1 MKRLSIVVPVYYNE
15 QNLPKTIPELLKLKE
30 KLPNY
35 ELELVFVDDASKD
48 RSCEILLDFK
58 NKFPETIKVV
68 KLTRNFGAMAAVQAG
83 LSVAIGDCVGVIS
96 ADLQDPPELFIEM
109 IKRWEKGIKAV
120 FAVRKNRK
128 DPITQKIFARIFYG
142 LVRRY
147 ALQDFP
153 VGGFDFFLIDKEIVN
168 ELNKIK
174 EKNTNLMHLIFWYGY
189 DYTLIPYTR
198 ESRTQGKSRWTL
210 SKKTK
215 LFVDSFV
222 GFSYVPIKL
231 LPYIGIMFALGSFV
245 YGIYVFINWLM
256 GNIQVEGWTTV
267 IIVLTFGLGVQMIML
282 GIIGEYLWRT
292 LDESRKRPSFVIDK
306 IF

>member
-1 MKRLSIVVPVYYNE
+1 MKRFSIVVPVYFNE
-15 QNLPKTIPELLKLKE
+15 QNLPETIPELLKLKE

-35 ELELVFVDDASKD
+35 ELELVFVDDGSKD
-48 RSCEILLDFK
+48 RSCEILLDYK

-83 LSVAIGDCVGVIS
+83 LSVAKGDCVGVIS

-120 FAVRKNRK
+120 FAIRKERN
-128 DPITQKIFARIFYG
+128 DPFTQKIFARIFYG

-147 ALQDFP
+147 ALQNFP
-153 VGGFDFFLIDKEIVN
+153 VGGFDFFLIDKKIVN
-168 ELNKIK
+168 ELNQIK

-189 DYTLIPYTR
+189 DYSLLPYTR
-198 ESRTQGKSRWTL
+198 KSRKLGKSRWTF

-215 LFVDSFV
+215 LVVDSFV

-231 LPYIGIMFALGSFV
+231 LPYIGILFALGSFV
-245 YGIYVFINWLM
+245 YGIYIFVNWLL
-256 GNIQVEGWTTV
+256 GNIAVEGWTTV
-267 IIVLTFGLGVQMIML
+267 IIILTFGLGVQMIML
-282 GIIGEYLWRT
+282 GVIGEYLWRT
-292 LDESRKRPSFVIDK
+292 LDESRKRPTFVIDK